1 MTYPDAVN
9 PDVLMRIPLSA
20 ATILDIGCGK
30 GATGMEYKRR
40 NPAARYFGVE
50 EDVEAASVAL
60 TRLDEVIVGNIEEM
74 AAPFDPERFDCIV
87 LGDVLEH
94 MRDPWTVLGSLAG
107 RLMPGG
113 VVVICMPN
121 LEHWSFAAR
130 LLMGGWDYEP
140 MGLFDRSHLRWFTL
154 DTTLRA
160 IRQTGL
166 LPHDVAGRVF
176 DQAACDGFVEQV
188 TPALTAL
195 GVDPADYRRRAAP
208 IQHVWRAVG
217 QPTPRIN
224 IVSTMLN
231 PVGGVSQV
239 RVTDPMGALSTRPD
253 AFTLITR
260 NAELPN
266 FDPDSPKIFIFHRP
280 ALIGEDGLLPIRQLI
295 ELGFVIV
302 CEFDDHPDYIPILQ
316 TPDVQNFRAVHA
328 VQTSTPALAAVLGRE
343 NPEIAVFPNAI
354 ARLSDPQNFARE
366 DRITLFFGSIN
377 REAEWPEYLEVLNA
391 VAAELGERLHFEIV
405 NDAGLFDGLITP
417 HKNFTPLCDYDTYN
431 AILSRC
437 EISFMPLSDTPF
449 NRCKSDL
456 KFLEASAH
464 RVAALASQT
473 VYGDVIEDGRTGVVF
488 RDPRDLHRR
497 LLAMVAQPDA
507 TRRMAEAAREHVE
520 RNRML
525 AAQVDDRMAWYKDLW
540 ARRHQLN
547 EALLQRVPQLR
558 DGLVSGLPPA

>member
-20 ATILDIGCGK
+20 ATVLDIGCGK
-30 GATGMEYKRR
+30 GATGLEYKRR
-40 NPAARYFGVE
+40 NPAVRYFGIE
-50 EDVEAASVAL
+50 QDVEAASVAL
-60 TRLDEVIVGNIEEM
+60 TRLDEVIVGNIEEI
-74 AAPFDPERFDCIV
+74 AAPFEPEQFDCIV

-94 MRDPWTVLGSLAG
+94 LRDPWAVLGALAA
-107 RLMPGG
+107 RLTPEG

-130 LLMGGWDYEP
+130 LLTGGWDYEP

-154 DTTLRA
+154 DSTLRA
-160 IRQTGL
+160 IQQARL

-176 DQAACDGFVEQV
+176 DQEACDGFV
-188 TPALTAL
+188 TRIAPALAAL
-195 GVDPADYRRRAAP
+195 GVDPADYRRRASP

-239 RVTDPMGALSTRPD
+239 RVSDPMGALSTRPD

-260 NAELPN
+260 SAELPN
-266 FDPDSPKIFIFHRP
+266 FDRDSPKIFIFHRP
-280 ALIGEDGLLPIRQLI
+280 ALIGENGLLPIRQLI
-295 ELGFVIV
+295 ELGFIIV

-328 VQTSTPALAAVLGRE
+328 VQTTTPALAAVLGRE
-343 NPEIAVFPNAI
+343 NPEVAVFPNAI
-354 ARLSDPQNFARE
+354 ARLPDAQNFAHE

-377 REAEWPEYLEVLNA
+377 REAEWPDYVDVLNA
-391 VAAELGERLHFEIV
+391 VSAELGDRLHFEII
-405 NDAGLFDGLITP
+405 NDEGLFDALATP
-417 HKNFTPLCDYDTYN
+417 HKNFTPLCDYETYN
-431 AILSRC
+431 AILARC
-437 EISFMPLSDTPF
+437 EICFMPLSDTPF

-456 KFLEASAH
+456 KFLEASAL
-464 RVAALASQT
+464 RVASLASPT

-488 RDPRDLHRR
+488 RDKLDLHRR
-497 LLAMVAQPDA
+497 LLTMIAQPDA
-507 TRRMAEAAREHVE
+507 TRRLAEAARDHVQ
-520 RNRML
+520 RHRML
-525 AAQVDDRMAWYKDLW
+525 ASQVADRMAWYKSLW
-540 ARRHQLN
+540 ARRHALN
-547 EALLQRVPQLR
+547 EALLHRVPQLR
-558 DGLVSGLPPA
+558 EGLVSGLPPA